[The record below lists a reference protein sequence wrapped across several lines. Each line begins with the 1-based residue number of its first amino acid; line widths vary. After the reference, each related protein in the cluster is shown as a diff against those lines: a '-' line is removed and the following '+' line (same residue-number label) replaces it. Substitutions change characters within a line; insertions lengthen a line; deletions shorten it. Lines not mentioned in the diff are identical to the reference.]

1 MRKIAVLLLIF
12 IGTLNIGGKTTYI
25 PTYSSYIYLQQGN
38 DSTIV
43 SNIKASLE
51 LESFDKLFTISV
63 HHEEMSEEKV
73 KSIKRS
79 KAKAGWSTFN
89 TVMSVL
95 APGQRG
101 TIFSRIQDVRQSAKL
116 LKMDKDNA
124 NAEKVLGIEIWV
136 ENNSD
141 KELIVNDM
149 IRGLAWYIRP
159 KESIQFEISNP
170 EVARL
175 RVSDIENKNIQYAT
189 ICVGSSVRK
198 ENLAWEDNDCWIIYE
213 YIDYP
218 SKINYTYI
226 SKDDFSTRALTLEEK
241 RRVEKFMQ
249 TSP

>member
-1 MRKIAVLLLIF
+1 MKKIVVFIFLF
-12 IGTLNIGGKTTYI
+12 IGVLNIGGKTTYI

-38 DSTIV
+38 DSITV

-73 KSIKRS
+73 KSIKRA

-101 TIFSRIQDVRQSAKL
+101 SIFSRIQDVRQSTTL

-124 NAEKVLGIEIWV
+124 NSEKVPRIEIWV
-136 ENNSD
+136 DNNSN

-159 KESIQFEISNP
+159 KESIQFEIANP

-175 RVSDIENKNIQYAT
+175 RVSDIDNHNIQYAT
-189 ICVGSSVRK
+189 ICVGSTIRK
-198 ENLAWEDNDCWIIYE
+198 ENLAWEDDDCWIIYE

-218 SKINYTYI
+218 SIINYTYI
-226 SKDDFSTRALTLEEK
+226 SKDDFTTRDLTLEEK
-241 RRVEKFMQ
+241 KRVEKYMQ
-249 TSP
+249 KSH